1 MEDNDVNPKILM
13 DEAKSLIAAAS
24 HSTDQ
29 RRSHQLMAWAR
40 EVIAP
45 LVDAN
50 HPEALWVK
58 CSLPGRDHEKVTD
71 EEFDRRYWGAVR
83 KAAEAGCVSAKF
95 RLACELDNDTTREES
110 ARLFAEAANAGHAY
124 ASWCHGLNL
133 ISGTG
138 VEKDEELGLTY
149 IRESAK
155 RKFEGAIKFVA
166 DAYAAGTHGNPQDRA
181 ESARSWKTLNDKDL
195 ITY

>member
-1 MEDNDVNPKILM
+1 MDPKILV
-13 DEAKSLIAAAS
+13 DEAKSLITAAS
-24 HSTDQ
+24 HSNDEH
-29 RRSHQLMAWAR
+29 RYHQLMVWAR

-50 HPEALWVK
+50 HPEALWIT
-58 CSLPGRDHEKVTD
+58 CSLPDRDHEKATD
-71 EEFDRRYWGAVR
+71 EEFDRRYWEAVR
-83 KAAEAGCVSAKF
+83 KAAEAGSVSATF
-95 RLACELDNDTTREES
+95 RLACELDEDPTREES

-133 ISGTG
+133 LSGTG
-138 VEKDEELGLTY
+138 VEKDEELGLAY

-166 DAYAAGTHGNPQDRA
+166 DAYAAGTYGYPQDRA
-181 ESARSWKTLNDKDL
+181 ESARWWKMLNDKDL